1 MNIPRFAVIANPN
14 AFGALFNIVTNLLL
28 YQDPLQQEKAKRLES
43 FIYSFDH
50 SNLSGTAD
58 IVRDLQQRIR
68 SLDRLRASY
77 ETNQDQLDARGR
89 IMLASTRGET
99 RQLAEELDLIF
110 DAIAA
115 AQDPREDRDQSK
127 KSAVKFEATAGDI
140 AWHMLTPEN
149 NLMVKMAIK
158 ESAYHWLSMRDS
170 SVTNKLTIQ
179 DLSALNG
186 HVDAVFP
193 EILSRFAKPGTS
205 ASGKVSA
212 FYLLELVSD

>member
-1 MNIPRFAVIANPN
+1 MANPN
-14 AFGALFNIVTNLLL
+14 AFGALYNIVTSLLL

-68 SLDRLRASY
+68 SLDRLRATY
-77 ETNQDQLDARGR
+77 ETNQDQLDAHGR

-115 AQDPREDRDQSK
+115 AQDPREDRDQNK
-127 KSAVKFEATAGDI
+127 KSAVKFEASAGDI
-140 AWHMLTPEN
+140 AWHMHTPDN
-149 NLMVKMAIK
+149 LLMVKMGMK
-158 ESAYHWLSMRDS
+158 GTKFDWLSLRDS
-170 SVTNKLTIQ
+170 SVSNKLTIQ
-179 DLSALNG
+179 DLSALDG
-186 HVDAVFP
+186 RPDAVFP
-193 EILSRFAKPGTS
+193 EIISRFAKPGSSST
-205 ASGKVSA
+205 GKVSPKPV
-212 FYLLELVSD
+212 FTSRSDS